1 VANALKS
8 GRYRVVK
15 GYCDIT
21 TSEESAS
28 LVAFYAI
35 IDNGS
40 IYSVQCR
47 LVEEGVPFPGIRGE
61 WTKYI
66 PFVLGS
72 DVCPSREVLQNV
84 ISQALAAVRPSELL
98 ETNGK
103 AARDMEAKLNDYGT
117 SALKAEVHAFVR
129 VENAADDEIRP
140 FLPSRGAAQSPEEGE
155 ASSPEGAE
163 TGEGATEE
171 KESVVYVNCTAIID
185 PLKGKAAN
193 RFKEGEMV
201 VVKLPEESVLYSL
214 ISKARKGLF
223 DGKVEGRVLRV
234 EARTEESTL
243 MELEITK
250 GFRGLLSA
258 QNSLMLRQG
267 HLDEGVPGEGGAKK
281 PLPPAVFFGILA
293 GVLVMVLFF
302 IYRFL
307 F

>member
-1 VANALKS
+1 MVSAFKS
-8 GRYRVVK
+8 ARYRVVK

-21 TSEESAS
+21 TSEESSS

-40 IYSVQCR
+40 IYSVRCR
-47 LVEEGVPFPGIRGE
+47 LVEEGVSFPGLRE
-61 WTKYI
+61 TWDKYI
-66 PFVLGS
+66 AFVLGS

-98 ETNGK
+98 EANTK
-103 AARDMEAKLNDYGT
+103 AARNMEAKLNDYGT
-117 SALKAEVHAFVR
+117 SALKAEVHSFIR
-129 VENAADDEIRP
+129 VENAVDDEIRP
-140 FLPSRGAAQSPEEGE
+140 FLPSREASQSPEEGD
-155 ASSPEGAE
+155 ASTPENAE
-163 TGEGATEE
+163 TGEGETEE
-171 KESVVYVNCTAIID
+171 KESVVYVTCTAVID

-234 EARTEESTL
+234 EPRSEDSTL
-243 MELEITK
+243 MELEMTK
-250 GFRGLLSA
+250 GFRGLLA
-258 QNSLMLRQG
+258 VQNSLMLRQG
-267 HLDEGVPGEGGAKK
+267 GLDEGSPEERGAKK
-281 PLPPAVFFGILA
+281 ILPSAVFFGILA

-302 IYRFL
+302 LYRIL